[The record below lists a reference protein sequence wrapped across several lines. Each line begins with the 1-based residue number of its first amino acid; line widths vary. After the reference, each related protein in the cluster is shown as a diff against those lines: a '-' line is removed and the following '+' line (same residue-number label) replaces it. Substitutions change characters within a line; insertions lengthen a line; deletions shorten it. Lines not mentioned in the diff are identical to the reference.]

1 MISNARMYSVTPAAA
16 AAWQQIFNWVQARA
30 EVNFE
35 AVAHAP
41 PLLLSDLW
49 ERDDLGMVMMCGLPL
64 ARRARPV
71 QILGAP
77 LPSLPG
83 YEGKPHYR
91 ACIAVRADSPAR
103 TLADTFGGV
112 AGYTL
117 RDSHSGYYA
126 FRHHLLRH
134 HGTDAQYAKTVGG
147 FLNAHEIILALVEGK
162 IDVGPLDG
170 YVYDLMCATWP
181 EFAAQ
186 VRVIDRTMPAP
197 IPPLTCSSDLPGQQ
211 VARLRAALQ
220 DVETEPALT
229 EARRTL
235 CLTRFVAVDAGAY
248 HVQRDI
254 AARVDESPIS
264 W

>member
-1 MISNARMYSVTPAAA
+1 MISNARMYSVTPAAT

-30 EVNFE
+30 GTHFN

-49 ERDDLGMVMMCGLPL
+49 EREDLGMVMMCGLPV
-64 ARRARPV
+64 ARRTIPV
-71 QILGAP
+71 QILGTP

-91 ACIAVRADSPAR
+91 TCIAVRADSPAH

-117 RDSHSGYYA
+117 RDSHSGYYV
-126 FRHHLLRH
+126 FRHHLLCH
-134 HGTDAQYAKTVGG
+134 YGSDGQYARTVGG

-170 YVYDLMCATWP
+170 YSYDLMCATWP
-181 EFAAQ
+181 ELAAQ
-186 VRVIDRTMPAP
+186 VRVIDRTMAAP
-197 IPPLTCSSDLPGQQ
+197 IPSLTCSSDLPGQQ

-220 DVETEPALT
+220 DVEAEPALT
-229 EARRTL
+229 EARQTL
-235 CLTRFVAVDAGAY
+235 CLTRFVEMDAGAY

-254 AARVDESPIS
+254 AARVDESPVP